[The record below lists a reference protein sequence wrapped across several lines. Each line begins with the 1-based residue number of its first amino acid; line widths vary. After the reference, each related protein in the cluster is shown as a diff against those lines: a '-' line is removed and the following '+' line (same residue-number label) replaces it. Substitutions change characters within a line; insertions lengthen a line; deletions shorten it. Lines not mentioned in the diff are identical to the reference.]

1 MMFPS
6 DVQQASAIDLYEIHG
21 LQVARPQGWSITE
34 NNAHTV
40 MLVAA
45 NHTAFTILTG
55 DVDLPWWLNPWQ
67 FVYDK
72 LSEMQPTLL
81 WVGAPKAVQACFG
94 FASGWEFDC
103 QYTQN
108 EITWRGVVKCS
119 VMSNSVSSAHANYDH
134 SIMVITG
141 AFAQEHL
148 WDEYA
153 PWLPQVADQ
162 VQIVD
167 SKILEISLRQTL
179 SKNVN
184 QYVTT
189 LLQQLWQYRP
199 LPTPNPCEGT

>member
-6 DVQQASAIDLYEIHG
+6 GVQQVSELDLCQVHG
-21 LQVARPQGWSITE
+21 LQVARPKGWCITD
-34 NNAHTV
+34 NAHMV
-40 MLVAA
+40 MLAA
-45 NHTAFTILTG
+45 PNHSAFTILTG

-103 QYTQN
+103 QYTKN
-108 EITWRGVVKCS
+108 ETTWRGVVKCS
-119 VMSNSVSSAHANYDH
+119 VMSNSVSASCDPNYDH
-134 SIMVITG
+134 CIMVITG

-153 PWLPQVADQ
+153 PWLPQVADH
-162 VQIVD
+162 VQISD
-167 SKILEISLRQTL
+167 SHSPERPALQTL
-179 SKNVN
+179 SQNVN
-184 QYVTT
+184 QYVTA
-189 LLQQLWQYRP
+189 LVQQLWHYRH
-199 LPTPNPCEGT
+199 LATPNPCEGG